1 MSKYN
6 LEKNLNKFFG
16 FKQFKGLQKPI
27 IKNIIDNNDT
37 FVLMP
42 TGGGKSLCFQ
52 LPAIIKKG
60 TAIVISPLIALMK
73 NQVDLIRNM
82 ANDDSVAHVLNSS
95 LSKSEVQN
103 VRTDVL
109 NEKTKLLYVA
119 PESLAKIE
127 NINFLKQTNLSFL
140 AIDEAH
146 CISEWGHDFRPDYRN
161 IRSIFEKI
169 KSKIPIIAV
178 TATATLK
185 VQDDILKN
193 LEMKNSKIFKASFNR
208 PNLFYEVR
216 QKDENIN
223 LEIVKYAKFNKGK
236 SGIIYCLSRKK
247 VEELTEILT
256 INDIKAVSYHAG
268 LDSKTR
274 MNNQD
279 LFISENC
286 DIVVATIAFGM
297 GIDKPDVRFV
307 IHYDIPKSIESYYQ
321 ETGRAG
327 RDGGEGHCLTF
338 YCKEDIKKLEKF
350 LSVKPIMEREVG
362 LDQLD
367 DVMSYAETSISRRQF
382 ILNYFG
388 EDYDPYVGE
397 GCDKDDNYLNLNN
410 KTDATFNLKFLIEII
425 KKTNEKFKAVDIIK
439 LIVGE
444 KSALIVANKADKID
458 SFGKGNKFNK
468 EYWKELITQASVNG
482 FLEKK
487 SDPIGVL
494 KITKKCKI
502 LSNHNFSFMIIKN
515 VKKNKNIEVFKN
527 KKDSFD
533 NRLFEILKRVRKK
546 VSEKNNVPPY
556 TIFQENS
563 LIDMSIK
570 YPVTINELIN
580 IIGVGE
586 GKAQK
591 NAQYF
596 LPVIKDYVNS
606 NNIVKENNLILK
618 TKGANSTIK
627 LFIIQGIDRKLP
639 LDEIAQSK
647 GISMSKFIT
656 EMEKIVS
663 SGTKLDIKYW
673 IDEILDDEQQD
684 ELYDYFM
691 ELEDD
696 SINAAINE
704 FKNLYDENDI
714 RLFRI
719 KFLNDVA
726 N

>member
-6 LEKNLNKFFG
+6 LEKELKNFFG
-16 FKQFKGLQKPI
+16 FKKFKGLQKPI
-27 IKNIIDNNDT
+27 IQNIIENKNT

-52 LPAIIKKG
+52 LPAIIKNG

-95 LSKSEVQN
+95 LNKLEIQK
-103 VRTDVL
+103 VRSDVL

-119 PESLAKIE
+119 PESLVKTE
-127 NINFLKQTNLSFL
+127 NIDFLKQTNLSFL

-161 IRSIFEKI
+161 IRSIFKKI

-193 LEMKNSKIFKASFNR
+193 LEIKNSKIFKASFNR

-216 QKDENIN
+216 QKNENIN
-223 LEIVKYAKFNKGK
+223 LEIVKYAKKNQGK

-247 VEELTEILT
+247 VEDLTKILI

-274 MNNQD
+274 INNQD

-327 RDGGEGHCLTF
+327 RDGGEGHCLAF
-338 YCKEDIKKLEKF
+338 YCKEDIQKLEKF
-350 LSVKPIMEREVG
+350 LSSKPIMEKDVG

-367 DVMSYAETSISRRQF
+367 DIMSYAETSISRRQF

-388 EDYDPYVGE
+388 EVYDPYAGE
-397 GCDKDDNYLNLNN
+397 GHENDDNYSNLNN
-410 KTDATFNLKFLIEII
+410 KTDVTSSMKFLIQVI
-425 KKTNEKFKAVDIIK
+425 KKTNEKFKVVDLIK
-439 LIVGE
+439 IMIGE
-444 KSALIVANKADKID
+444 KNALIVANKADKLNC
-458 SFGKGNKFNK
+458 FGKGNKLSKKF
-468 EYWKELITQASVNG
+468 WKELITQASVNG
-482 FLEKK
+482 FLVKK
-487 SDPIGVL
+487 SDSIGVL
-494 KITKKCKI
+494 KITKKCKL
-502 LSNHNFSFMIIKN
+502 LSNLNFSFMIINK
-515 VKKNKNIEVFKN
+515 VKKNKNIEIFEN
-527 KKDSFD
+527 EKDSFD
-533 NRLFEILKRVRKK
+533 KNLFEILKNIRKK
-546 VSEKNNVPPY
+546 VSKKNNVPPY

-563 LIDMSIK
+563 LVDMTKK
-570 YPVTINELIN
+570 YPTSLEELTKIN
-580 IIGVGE
+580 GVGE

-591 NAQYF
+591 NAKYF
-596 LPVIKDYVNS
+596 LPVINEYVNS

-618 TKGANSTIK
+618 TTGINSTVK

-639 LDEIAQSK
+639 LNEIAESK
-647 GISMSKFIT
+647 GISMMKFIS

-673 IDEILDDEQQD
+673 IDEIFDEEQQD
-684 ELYDYFM
+684 ELYDFFID
-691 ELEDD
+691 LKND
-696 SINAAINE
+696 SIDVAINQ
-704 FKNLYDENDI
+704 FYNVYDEIDV

>member
-6 LEKNLNKFFG
+6 LEKDLNKFFG
-16 FKQFKGLQKPI
+16 FKQFKGLQKPV
-27 IKNIIDNNDT
+27 IKNIIDNNNT

-52 LPAIIKKG
+52 LPALIKKG

-95 LSKSEVQN
+95 LSKLEVQN

-119 PESLAKIE
+119 PESLAKTE

-185 VQDDILKN
+185 VQDDVLKN

-223 LEIVKYAKFNKGK
+223 LEIVKYAKFNQGK

-256 INDIKAVSYHAG
+256 INDIKAIPYHAG

-327 RDGGEGHCLTF
+327 RDGGQGHCLTF

-397 GCDKDDNYLNLNN
+397 GCDKDDNYSNLNN
-410 KTDATFNLKFLIEII
+410 KTDATFNFKFLIEVIR
-425 KKTNEKFKAVDIIK
+425 KTNEKFKAADIIK
-439 LIVGE
+439 SIVGE

-458 SFGKGNKFNK
+458 IFGKGNKFNK

-487 SDPIGVL
+487 SDSIGVL

-502 LSNHNFSFMIIKN
+502 LSNHNFSFMIINK

-533 NRLFEILKRVRKK
+533 NRLFEILKKVRKK

-563 LIDMSIK
+563 LIDMTIK
-570 YPVTINELIN
+570 YPVTLNELIN
-580 IIGVGE
+580 IVGVGE

-618 TKGANSTIK
+618 TKGVNSTIK

-639 LDEIAQSK
+639 LDEIAESK

-684 ELYDYFM
+684 ELYNYFI

-696 SINAAINE
+696 SIFAAINE

>member
-16 FKQFKGLQKPI
+16 FKQFKGLQKSI

-256 INDIKAVSYHAG
+256 INDIKAISYHAG

-439 LIVGE
+439 SIVGE

-487 SDPIGVL
+487 SDSIGVL

-502 LSNHNFSFMIIKN
+502 LSNHNFSFMIINN

-527 KKDSFD
+527 KKESFD
-533 NRLFEILKRVRKK
+533 NKLFEILKRVRKK

-563 LIDMSIK
+563 LIDMTIK
-570 YPVTINELIN
+570 YPVTLNELIN

-586 GKAQK
+586 GKAHK

-639 LDEIAQSK
+639 LDEIAESK

>member
-6 LEKNLNKFFG
+6 LEKDLNKFFG

-27 IKNIIDNNDT
+27 INNIINNNDT

-73 NQVDLIRNM
+73 NQVDSIRNM

-95 LSKSEVQN
+95 LSKSEIQN

-119 PESLAKIE
+119 PESLAKTE

-185 VQDDILKN
+185 VQDDIIKN
-193 LEMKNSKIFKASFNR
+193 LGMKNSKIFKASFNR
-208 PNLFYEVR
+208 TNLFYEVR

-223 LEIVKYAKFNKGK
+223 LEIVKYAKSNKGK

-247 VEELTEILT
+247 VEELTEILN

-338 YCKEDIKKLEKF
+338 YCKEDIKKLAKF
-350 LSVKPIMEREVG
+350 LSVKPIMERELG

-410 KTDATFNLKFLIEII
+410 KTDATLNLKFLIEVI
-425 KKTNEKFKAVDIIK
+425 KNTNEKFKAADIIK
-439 LIVGE
+439 SIVGE

-487 SDPIGVL
+487 SDSIGVL

-556 TIFQENS
+556 AIFQENS

-627 LFIIQGIDRKLP
+627 LFIIQGIDRKIP
-639 LDEIAQSK
+639 LDEIAESK

-696 SINAAINE
+696 SIIAAINE
-704 FKNLYDENDI
+704 FNNLYDENDI

>member
-103 VRTDVL
+103 VRNDVL

-185 VQDDILKN
+185 VQDDVLKN

-223 LEIVKYAKFNKGK
+223 LEIVKYAKFNQGK

-338 YCKEDIKKLEKF
+338 YCKEDIKKLAKF

-367 DVMSYAETSISRRQF
+367 DVMSYAETSVSRRQF

-388 EDYDPYVGE
+388 EDYDPNVGE

-487 SDPIGVL
+487 SDSIGVL

-502 LSNHNFSFMIIKN
+502 LSNHNFSFMIINN

-533 NRLFEILKRVRKK
+533 NKLFEILKSVRKK

-639 LDEIAQSK
+639 LDEIAESK

>member
-16 FKQFKGLQKPI
+16 FKQFKGLQKSI

-82 ANDDSVAHVLNSS
+82 ANDDSIAHVLNSS

-223 LEIVKYAKFNKGK
+223 LEIVKYAKFNQGK

-439 LIVGE
+439 SIVGE

-487 SDPIGVL
+487 SDSIGVL

-502 LSNHNFSFMIIKN
+502 LSNHNFSFMIINN

-533 NRLFEILKRVRKK
+533 NKLFEILKRVRKK

-580 IIGVGE
+580 ILGVGE

-639 LDEIAQSK
+639 LDEIAESK

>member
-1 MSKYN
+1 
-6 LEKNLNKFFG
+6 
-16 FKQFKGLQKPI
+16 
-27 IKNIIDNNDT
+27 
-37 FVLMP
+37 
-42 TGGGKSLCFQ
+42 
-52 LPAIIKKG
+52 
-60 TAIVISPLIALMK
+60 MK
-73 NQVDLIRNM
+73 NQVDSIRNM

-223 LEIVKYAKFNKGK
+223 LEIVKYAKFNQGK

-279 LFISENC
+279 LFIAENC

-338 YCKEDIKKLEKF
+338 YCKEDIKKLAKF

-410 KTDATFNLKFLIEII
+410 KTDATLNLKFLIEVI
-425 KKTNEKFKAVDIIK
+425 KKTNEKFKAADIIK
-439 LIVGE
+439 SIVGE
-444 KSALIVANKADKID
+444 KSALIVANKADKLD
-458 SFGKGNKFNK
+458 FFGKGNKFNK

-487 SDPIGVL
+487 SDSIGVL

-502 LSNHNFSFMIIKN
+502 LSNHNFSFMIINN
-515 VKKNKNIEVFKN
+515 VKKNKNIEVFNN

-533 NRLFEILKRVRKK
+533 NKLFEILKRVRKK

-563 LIDMSIK
+563 LIDMTIK
-570 YPVTINELIN
+570 YPVTLNELIN

-639 LDEIAQSK
+639 LDEIAESK

>member
-6 LEKNLNKFFG
+6 LEKDLNKFFG

-27 IKNIIDNNDT
+27 IKNIIDNKDT

-73 NQVDLIRNM
+73 NQVDSIRNM

-95 LSKSEVQN
+95 LSKSEIQN

-193 LEMKNSKIFKASFNR
+193 LGMKNSKIFKASFNR

-223 LEIVKYAKFNKGK
+223 LEIVKYAKSNKGK

-338 YCKEDIKKLEKF
+338 YCKEDIKKLAKF

-397 GCDKDDNYLNLNN
+397 GCDKEDNYLNLNN
-410 KTDATFNLKFLIEII
+410 KNDATFNLKFLIEVI
-425 KKTNEKFKAVDIIK
+425 KKTNEKFKATDIIK
-439 LIVGE
+439 SIVGE
-444 KSALIVANKADKID
+444 KSALIVANKADKLD
-458 SFGKGNKFNK
+458 FFGKGNKFNK
-468 EYWKELITQASVNG
+468 EYWKELITQAYVNG

-487 SDPIGVL
+487 SDSIGVL

-502 LSNHNFSFMIIKN
+502 LSNHNFSFMIINN
-515 VKKNKNIEVFKN
+515 VRKNKNIEVFKN

-556 TIFQENS
+556 TIFHENS

-618 TKGANSTIK
+618 TKGANSSIK

-639 LDEIAQSK
+639 LDEIAESK

-684 ELYDYFM
+684 ELYDYFI

-696 SINAAINE
+696 SIIAAINE

>member
-1 MSKYN
+1 MSEYN

-95 LSKSEVQN
+95 LSKLEVQN

-185 VQDDILKN
+185 VQEDILKN

-223 LEIVKYAKFNKGK
+223 LEIVKYAKFNQGK

-327 RDGGEGHCLTF
+327 RDGGEGHCLSF
-338 YCKEDIKKLEKF
+338 YCREDIKKLEKF

-487 SDPIGVL
+487 SDSIGVL

-502 LSNHNFSFMIIKN
+502 LSNHNFSFMIINN
-515 VKKNKNIEVFKN
+515 VKKNKNIEVFNN

-533 NRLFEILKRVRKK
+533 NKLFEILKRVRKK

-563 LIDMSIK
+563 LIDMTIK
-570 YPVTINELIN
+570 YPVTLNELIN

-639 LDEIAQSK
+639 LDEIAESK

>member
-1 MSKYN
+1 MSEYN

-95 LSKSEVQN
+95 LSKLEVQN

-185 VQDDILKN
+185 VQEDILKN

-223 LEIVKYAKFNKGK
+223 LEIVKYAKFNQGK

-487 SDPIGVL
+487 SDSIGVL

-502 LSNHNFSFMIIKN
+502 LSNHNFSFMIINN
-515 VKKNKNIEVFKN
+515 VKKNKNIEVFNN

-533 NRLFEILKRVRKK
+533 NKLFEILKRVRKK

-563 LIDMSIK
+563 LIDMTIK
-570 YPVTINELIN
+570 YPVTLNELIN

-639 LDEIAQSK
+639 LDEIAESK